1 MGNQI
6 RWETS
11 LTAAKAKAK
20 KGKKLI
26 LMDFYN
32 NLWIGCKQL
41 AAVTYPDANV
51 CFSVENSFIPLQVDF
66 NKNKALVK
74 RFNIKWTPTIIILDL
89 EGNEY
94 HRFIGFLPPEDF
106 IAQLIL
112 GKGKAGFD
120 LDHFDQAIQC
130 FQEILV
136 RYPKADAAPEAQYY
150 LGVSKYKASHDP
162 KELKLGLEV
171 LQRDYPNSEWTKKA
185 QVYSL
190 IPWVQMRTGK

>member
-1 MGNQI
+1 MAKQI
-6 RWETS
+6 QWETS
-11 LTAAKAKAK
+11 LTTTKAKAK

-41 AAVTYPDANV
+41 AAVTYPDSNV
-51 CFSVENSFIPLQVDF
+51 CFSVENSFIPLQIDF

-74 RFNIKWTPTIIILDL
+74 RYSIKWTPTVVILDQDG
-89 EGNEY
+89 EEH
-94 HRFIGFLPPEDF
+94 HRFVGYLPPEDF
-106 IAQLIL
+106 IAQIIL
-112 GKGKAGFD
+112 GKGKAEFD
-120 LDHFDQAIQC
+120 LDHFEQAMQC

-136 RYPKADAAPEAQYY
+136 RFPKTEGAPEAQYY
-150 LGVSKYKASHDP
+150 LGVAKYKASHDP
-162 KELKLGLEV
+162 KELKLGLGV

-190 IPWVQMRTGK
+190 IPG